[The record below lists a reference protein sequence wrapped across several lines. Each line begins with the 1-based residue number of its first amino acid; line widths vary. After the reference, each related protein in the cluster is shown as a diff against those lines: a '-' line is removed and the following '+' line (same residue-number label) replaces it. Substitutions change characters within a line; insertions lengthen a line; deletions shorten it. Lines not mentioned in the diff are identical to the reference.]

1 MNIRYSKMMPPRE
14 PEKSTIDKLTYIA
27 CVFHVAWR
35 LAILAFLGWWVY
47 RSSSISE
54 PYENYGFFIVPTIF
68 SILVHYFLDAFAF
81 DFCYNRSAHAK
92 VLRWGVQFTYFE
104 MFVVSAFIA
113 QSYKSSPGV
122 LTYSALLSYLCVM
135 VMNYSMAAADT
146 VAHTQAEE
154 PKCYDGRRVG
164 GKPNP
169 TGKPPKPPNNKP
181 NPTGKSTSNTKAGP
195 TDEPYW
201 DNVTIHEQNNYRIAT
216 FNQHFHTP
224 WEHARPRVAPF
235 APVISA
241 PSGQGTSQGNTPTAS
256 RGPIGGDG
264 IRNPD
269 TRETARVKTPNQAPQ
284 QNAA

>member
-1 MNIRYSKMMPPRE
+1 MMPPRK
-14 PEKSTIDKLTYIA
+14 PEKSTIDNFTYVA

-54 PYENYGFFIVPTIF
+54 PYENYGFFIVPTIL

-92 VLRWGVQFTYFE
+92 VLRWGVQFTWFE
-104 MFVVSAFIA
+104 MIIISAFIA
-113 QSYKSSPGV
+113 QCYKSSPGV
-122 LTYSALLSYLCVM
+122 LTYSALLFYLSVM
-135 VMNYSMAAADT
+135 GMNYSLAAADT
-146 VAHTQAEE
+146 VAHTQPEE
-154 PKCYDGRRVG
+154 PKFCDGSRVG

-169 TGKPPKPPNNKP
+169 AGKPPKPPNNKP
-181 NPTGKSTSNTKAGP
+181 NPTGKSTSNTKPGP

-201 DNVTIHEQNNYRIAT
+201 HKMTIHELTVNFPEVTI
-216 FNQHFHTP
+216 NQHFYTP
-224 WEHARPRVAPF
+224 WEHARPRFAPF
-235 APVISA
+235 APVSLA
-241 PSGQGTSQGNTPTAS
+241 PSGQGTSQGNAPTAS